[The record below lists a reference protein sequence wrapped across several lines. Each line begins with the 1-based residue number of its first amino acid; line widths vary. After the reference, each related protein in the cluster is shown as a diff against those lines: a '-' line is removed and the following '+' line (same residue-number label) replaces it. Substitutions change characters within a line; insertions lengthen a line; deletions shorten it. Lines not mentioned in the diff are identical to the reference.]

1 VSGRAR
7 LDTVTR
13 LRIRL
18 DGPLDLTRTLVPLR
32 RGFGDP
38 TMRLAGQR
46 AWRATRTA
54 DGPATVALEVSGG
67 ELLAEAWGAGADRA
81 LEGVPALVGLL
92 DDRAGFAPRHRLVA
106 DLDRRLR
113 GLRLGRSGAVLE
125 ALVPAILE
133 QKVTGEEART
143 AYRGLVRA
151 LGEVAPGPAKFDLRL
166 PPAPERLAA
175 LPYHDYHPFG
185 VERRRAE
192 LIRRVAGRAAW
203 FETIVELPI
212 EVGYR
217 RLTALPGLGPWTA
230 AEVAA
235 RALGDRDAVSIGDYH
250 LPNLVAWALAGEP
263 RAGDARMLEL
273 LEPYRP
279 HRGRVVRLLEAG
291 GVRTPRY
298 GPRMAPRRIA
308 TI

>member
-1 VSGRAR
+1 M
-7 LDTVTR
+7 TH

-18 DGPLDLTRTLVPLR
+18 DGPLDLTRTLAPLR

-38 TMRLAGQR
+38 TIRLAGQR

-54 DGPATVALEVSGG
+54 DGPATVALVVSGG
-67 ELLAEAWGAGADRA
+67 ELLAEAWGPGTERA
-81 LEGVPALVGLL
+81 LEGVSALVGLL
-92 DDRAGFAPRHRLVA
+92 DDRAGFAPRHRIVA

-113 GLRLGRSGAVLE
+113 GLRLGRSGAVIE

-143 AYRGLVRA
+143 AFRGLVRV
-151 LGEVAPGPAKFDLRL
+151 LGEVAPGPAALGLRL
-166 PPAPERLAA
+166 PPAPERLASM
-175 LPYHDYHPFG
+175 PYHDYHPFG

-203 FETIVELPI
+203 FEAIVEFPI
-212 EVGYR
+212 EEGHR

-235 RALGDRDAVSIGDYH
+235 RALGDRDAVSVGDFH
-250 LPNLVAWALAGEP
+250 IPNLVAWALAGEP
-263 RAGDARMLEL
+263 RGTDARMLEL

-279 HRGRVVRLLEAG
+279 HRGRVIRLLEAG
-291 GVRTPRY
+291 GVRSPRY

-308 TI
+308 SI